1 MTALAHHST
10 SDSLAGRLASNRHC
24 VFRAGASWF
33 SMPAVTIREVLV
45 APVPVRLPESPAWLI
60 GIVHIQSEFI
70 PVISLER
77 LLNQSPPLVTQGN
90 ERLLVMA
97 GSPVWSLLVSQVQA
111 LTDIEATLS
120 PENHG
125 QFGHSS
131 CTVGT
136 FMLGDKIAHVL
147 EPHRILRKV
156 QQSLN
161 DCWRSGVQ
169 TWPASSTESPITSHD
184 HPSSN

>member
-1 MTALAHHST
+1 MTALAHHSP
-10 SDSLAGRLASNRHC
+10 SESLAGRLTSNRHC
-24 VFRAGASWF
+24 VFRSGSSWF

-45 APVPVRLPESPAWLI
+45 APATVRLPESPSWLV

-70 PVISLER
+70 PVISLEK
-77 LLNQSPPLVTQGN
+77 LLKQSYPAGSEGN

-97 GSPVWSLLVSQVQA
+97 GSPVWSLLVSQVQS

-120 PENHG
+120 PENYG
-125 QFGHSS
+125 QFGQAS

-136 FMLGDKIAHVL
+136 FMLGEKIAHVL

-156 QQSLN
+156 QQGLSE
-161 DCWRSGVQ
+161 CWRSG
-169 TWPASSTESPITSHD
+169 THLW
-184 HPSSN
+184 PSSAAEFQIQIDDQSSAE